1 MRSEAAAI
9 ILTKQEDSTL
19 CEALEVP
26 PSRPDLE
33 WKTRKL
39 RIRSY
44 PVLTV
49 EIPNE
54 AFDDGEFQLQ
64 LANVFSYPNV
74 VDSDLPSPPHGH
86 INELFNRFF
95 LSIDLAHDGPHA
107 ATQRALLANAL
118 HGVDCTGDKFCITK
132 RIYNYGILEW
142 WECPYSWC
150 HSPLWFLTRVA
161 IQISANRSLED
172 NSYKQFILFFMCA
185 LATDENNATLS
196 SDLLHLIS
204 SKILR
209 RLSKLNFSTPHWL
222 SEMLLKTGAQLNKVL
237 DVRREQLNLEARPF
251 INPSR
256 DQLARDTQ
264 LSLVNCGEYIQN
276 ALAHLGHEATG
287 TPFHPNH
294 RRRGT
299 IEDFLTS
306 NGTFFDEAYEA
317 DPDGTVY
324 DVEQSVEQ
332 GIDDWLVRATNVDE
346 ACVHLEILMQKWT
359 IEGQLSG
366 KNLNPEDASNRFLT
380 SIELFVA
387 LDKLVVKEIP
397 MLADYSPEIPITLLE
412 GLLLRKA
419 TSLHRL
425 SRAYQYLSLRHSQ
438 SHSGWSLLSGEF
450 TEDSFPVRYYD
461 QSPHLQQL
469 KVRIEQDA
477 VEKLVAHAGPH
488 LVGGIL
494 HSFVM
499 DTKSST
505 RIPLGGDQ
513 PSLPNHRCLPR
524 HYMRKL
530 LYSSCNAQRVFIFG
544 APRYPV
550 FWIISTMAFFM
561 AA

>member
-1 MRSEAAAI
+1 MQSEGAAI
-9 ILTKQEDSTL
+9 ILTKQENSTL
-19 CEALEVP
+19 CEAFQVP
-26 PSRPDLE
+26 RRR
-33 WKTRKL
+33 WKL
-39 RIRSY
+39 REHLIRS
-44 PVLTV
+44 LAV

-54 AFDDGEFQLQ
+54 EFDDGEFQLQ
-64 LANVFSYPNV
+64 LANVFSHPNV
-74 VDSDLPSPPHGH
+74 VNSDLPSPPHGH

-95 LSIDLAHDGPHA
+95 LSVDLAHDGPHA
-107 ATQRALLANAL
+107 ATQRALLASAL
-118 HGVDCTGDKFCITK
+118 HGVDRTADVLCITK
-132 RIYNYGILEW
+132 RIHNHRFLKSSEYPHLW
-142 WECPYSWC
+142 RCWS
-150 HSPLWFLTRVA
+150 LWFLTRVA
-161 IQISANRSLED
+161 IQISANRSLERG
-172 NSYKQFILFFMCA
+172 SYKRFILFFMCT
-185 LATDENNATLS
+185 LATDENNTALS
-196 SDLLHLIS
+196 SDLLHFMS

-209 RLSKLNFSTPHWL
+209 RLSKLGFSTPHWL
-222 SEMLLKTGAQLNKVL
+222 SEMLLKTSAQLNKML
-237 DVRREQLNLEARPF
+237 DTRRERLNLEARPF

-276 ALAHLGHEATG
+276 VLTNLGHEATG

-299 IEDFLTS
+299 IEDFLDS
-306 NGTFFDEAYEA
+306 NGTFFDEAYKA
-317 DPDGTVY
+317 NPDGAIY

-332 GIDDWLVRATNVDE
+332 GIDDWLVRATNVEE
-346 ACVHLEILMQKWT
+346 ACVQLETLMEEWM
-359 IEGQLSG
+359 LSSRLFYR
-366 KNLNPEDASNRFLT
+366 KNPEDVSNVFLM